1 MSAIA
6 EARPQL
12 LWVLSRVYLPFAAGY
27 FLSYLYRTVNAV
39 VGPVIAE
46 DLSLSAA
53 DLGLLTSTYFV
64 TFAAVQLPLGI
75 ALDRFGPRRVQTVL
89 LLIAAT
95 GAAVFGLGASM
106 LELIAGRMLI
116 GLGVCAG
123 LMGALKMIALWF
135 DRDQWPLVNGLLMA
149 AGGLGSLFATAPT
162 QAALGVMGWH
172 EVFFL
177 LSAVTVLVALTIFMV
192 APEKPAAA
200 PPGTLG
206 EQIAAVREILGDGF
220 FWRITPTFTASQ
232 AAFIGIQTL
241 WIGPWLRDVAGQDAT
256 TRGTSMML
264 VTVAMAIGFLTSGMT
279 AGALAKRGVSNMA
292 AATGSMVL
300 FLLATLCLMVMPLGW
315 LPANAASSVIAWG
328 VFAFLGTYAIIY
340 FPVLTGAYP
349 LHLSGRVTTSVNFI
363 MFVIVFLTQ
372 WGFGRVLD
380 AWPRTP
386 AGGYAPIG
394 YAVAFAI
401 MAMFLSVTLA
411 WLFVSRAK
419 PRRG

>member
-6 EARPQL
+6 EVRPRL
-12 LWVLSRVYLPFAAGY
+12 SWLLSRVYLPFAAGY

-53 DLGLLTSTYFV
+53 DLGLLTSAYFI

-95 GAAVFGLGASM
+95 GAVAFGLGGTM

-135 DRDQWPLVNGLLMA
+135 DREQWPLVNGLLMA

-162 QAALGVMGWH
+162 QAALGVMSWH
-172 EVFFL
+172 DVFFL
-177 LSAVTVLVALTIFMV
+177 LSAVTVLVSLTIFLV

-200 PPGTLG
+200 PPGTLA
-206 EQIAAVREILGDGF
+206 EQVAAVREILRDGF
-220 FWRITPTFTASQ
+220 FWRVTPIFTASQ

-256 TRGTSMML
+256 TRSTSMML
-264 VTVAMAIGFLTSGMT
+264 VTVAMTVGFMTSGMT
-279 AGALAKRGVSNMA
+279 VGALAKRGVSNMA
-292 AATGSMVL
+292 AATGFMVAL
-300 FLLATLCLMVMPLGW
+300 LLATLCLMVMPLGL
-315 LPANAASSVIAWG
+315 LPVNAASSVLAWG
-328 VFAFLGTYAIIY
+328 MFAFLGTYAIIY
-340 FPVLTGAYP
+340 FPVLTGAFP
-349 LHLSGRVTTSVNFI
+349 LHLSGRVTTSANFI
-363 MFVIVFLTQ
+363 MFISVFLTQ

-380 AWPRTP
+380 AWPRTS
-386 AGGYAPIG
+386 AGGYAPMG
-394 YAVAFAI
+394 YAIAFAI
-401 MAMFLSVTLA
+401 VAGMLALTLVWVLA
-411 WLFVSRAK
+411 SRAQ
-419 PRRG
+419 PRQG